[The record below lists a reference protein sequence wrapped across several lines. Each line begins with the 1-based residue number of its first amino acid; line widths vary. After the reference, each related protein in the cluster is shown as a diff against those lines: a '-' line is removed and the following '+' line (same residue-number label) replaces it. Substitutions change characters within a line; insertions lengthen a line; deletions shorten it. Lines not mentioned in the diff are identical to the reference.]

1 MFEYG
6 QNIQDRTQ
14 TQLHLLH
21 SSIFV
26 RSGSI
31 FFTVSNSSS
40 CISRGECSDSLAFRS
55 SYWGTCFVGCTLCV
69 NWTVYTCCDNN
80 NLTCVWFV
88 CLFVD
93 VFGQV
98 PTQHQSSFDSS
109 SMRTSRSHQLFWWE
123 PGISAFLWFPIV
135 FFTVAATMILPP
147 LVRGEAEGRQDL
159 SWDRPGCSNRGWV
172 SHQDLLGLWGRGRG
186 GTQDHGWHRRQP
198 ILCKNNQFKY
208 VYLYIFVQLD
218 Y

>member
-123 PGISAFLWFPIV
+123 DGDVKSEKGDEEDLPRER
-135 FFTVAATMILPP
+135 FFDFIF
-147 LVRGEAEGRQDL
+147 EAEEYFDED
-159 SWDRPGCSNRGWV
+159 SMDR
-172 SHQDLLGLWGRGRG
+172 L
-186 GTQDHGWHRRQP
+186 
-198 ILCKNNQFKY
+198 KNMKRK
-208 VYLYIFVQLD
+208 
-218 Y
+218 